1 MPDEDQGAARL
12 HHVVHRLGHR
22 NLVGP
27 VERLAERDQPVRPWR
42 HRGKLLG
49 PGLDPGDVR
58 EAPLLGGPATL
69 DDHRRIGVKADSVL
83 EQVGQSYGKAAGT
96 APDVQEPSAT
106 VQAEFLSQESLELGR
121 VGRPPG
127 PVVDSR
133 AIIERRVVSHRRKLP
148 TIPHRRG

>member
-12 HHVVHRLGHR
+12 RHVVHRLGHR

-27 VERLAERDQPVRPWR
+27 VERLAERDEPVRPGR

-58 EAPLLGGPATL
+58 DVPLPGGPATL
-69 DDHRRIGVKADSVL
+69 GDHRRIGVKADGAL
-83 EQVGQSYGKAAGT
+83 KQVGQSYGEDAGT
-96 APDVQEPSAT
+96 APDVQEPSAAI
-106 VQAEFLSQESLELGR
+106 QAEFLCEESLEPGR
-121 VGRPPG
+121 VGRPSA

-133 AIIERRVVSHRRKLP
+133 AFIE
-148 TIPHRRG
+148 

>member
-1 MPDEDQGAARL
+1 MPDKGQGAARL

-27 VERLAERDQPVRPWR
+27 VERLAERDQSVRPGR

-58 EAPLLGGPATL
+58 DVPLLDGPAAL
-69 DDHRRIGVKADSVL
+69 GDHRRIGIQADGGL
-83 EQVGQSYGKAAGT
+83 KEVGQSYGEDAGT
-96 APDVQEPSAT
+96 APDVQEPPAAI
-106 VQAEFLSQESLELGR
+106 QAEFLSEESLELGR
-121 VGRPPG
+121 VRGPSA

-133 AIIERRVVSHRRKLP
+133 AFIK
-148 TIPHRRG
+148 